1 MANKWLQHVKQV
13 KAQNKNL
20 QLKEVLQLAK
30 QSYKK
35 QKQQGGG
42 SFADN
47 ASPVDAAPVKEDFG
61 HAGGDEKEEELKD
74 GPVAQA
80 GGKKSRK
87 NRKNRKNRNNKN
99 NNQQGGKRRSRKNKG
114 KKSKRRAA
122 GKKARRTRRRRRR

>member
-30 QSYKK
+30 KSYKK

-42 SFADN
+42 SLADN

-61 HAGGDEKEEELKD
+61 HAGGDEKEEKAD
-74 GPVAQA
+74 DAAPAAQA

-87 NRKNRKNRNNKN
+87 NRKNRNNKN
-99 NNQQGGKRRSRKNKG
+99 NKQQGGKRRSRKNKG

-122 GKKARRTRRRRRR
+122 GKKARRTRRRRR